1 MRPPRWVIP
10 GAAVFVLASCALV
23 MSPAEQARLI
33 ASESGMMELHLPDR
47 RVRGFIKG
55 ASTGPDAKKALTIY
69 VESDGAP
76 WLWRDEPPQDPT
88 PLRPLVLGLAVADR
102 SQAVAYL
109 GRPCQYLEEASLSN
123 CDPALWTRGR
133 FRTDAVDMMARAV
146 DALKDAAG
154 VSVINLVGYS
164 GGGAMAALLAA
175 RRGDVACLVTI
186 AAPLD
191 TTAWTAALGV
201 SPLATS
207 LNPLDYA
214 QRLHKVRQTH
224 FRGMRDRVVPPET
237 IQKFINRVPGALILD
252 IESFDHECC
261 WASRWQELL
270 ANSCLNE

>member
-23 MSPAEQARLI
+23 LSPAEQAGLV
-33 ASESGMMELHLPDR
+33 ASESGMTELQLPDR

-55 ASTGPDAKKALTIY
+55 VSTGSHAKALTIY

-76 WLWRDEPPQDPT
+76 WRLRDEPPQDPT
-88 PLRPLVLGLAVADR
+88 PLRPLVLGMAVADR
-102 SQAVAYL
+102 SQPVAYL
-109 GRPCQYLEEASLSN
+109 GRPCQYLDAASLSY

-133 FRTDAVDMMARAV
+133 FRSDAVDMMTRAV
-146 DALKDAAG
+146 DALKRAAG
-154 VSVINLVGYS
+154 VGVINLVGYS

-175 RRGDVACLVTI
+175 RRDDVACLVTI

-237 IQKFINRVPGALILD
+237 IRKFIARVPGALILD

-270 ANSCLNE
+270 GSSCLTR